1 MFFCYNNGIEW
12 LNIILYQD
20 VYQIESRNIKGHHAC
35 NIVSYKLQDLQV
47 VKKNNKEKKKQRQ
60 NQIMIIIIIIITII
74 INIMKKVQLLKNI
87 EK

>member
-1 MFFCYNNGIEW
+1 MF
-12 LNIILYQD
+12 
-20 VYQIESRNIKGHHAC
+20 IKQNHKIY
-35 NIVSYKLQDLQV
+35 NIVSHKLQDLQI